1 MKMTPAQELSPLLAR
16 LIAGWESE
24 VVEFKNVSDSFSTS
38 DIGKYFS
45 ALANEAN
52 LRNLDGAWL
61 IFGVDDKT
69 RRVLGS
75 TYRADADRLNGLKLQ
90 ISRDTEP
97 GVTFREIH
105 VLDTGEGRVLMFE
118 IPAAPIGIPIAWKG
132 HYHARAGESLTH
144 LGLDKLDAIRAQT
157 AGSDWSAAI
166 VETATLAHLEPAAL
180 LRARADFARKYANR
194 FPEKEVAA
202 WPDEVFLDR
211 AKLTV
216 DGKFTRT
223 TLLLLGKAE
232 ASPLLTP
239 HPAQITWRLEG
250 HEKAYQHFGPPFL
263 LNTSALYQKIRNIQ
277 IRILPDDQLLAVEVA
292 KYDQKIVLEA
302 IHNCI
307 AHQDHARL
315 GRIVV
320 TELPDQLV
328 FENEGSF
335 FEGLPADYLIGH
347 KTPRRY
353 RNPFLAQA
361 MVELNMIDTMG
372 YGIHEIYAG
381 QARRFLPMP
390 DYDLSNPKAVRMVLH
405 GRIVDPAYSRVLI
418 QRTDLPLLDVIAL
431 DRVQKGLP
439 LEEDAV
445 RRLKRAKLIEGRK
458 PHYHV
463 SAAIASAADTKA
475 AYIKTRALDD
485 DYYRKLVTEYLE
497 KFGSATRADLI
508 QLLRDKL
515 SDALDDSQKEHKISN
530 LTTNM
535 RRRGIIR
542 NAGARKT
549 SKWVLTEKNG
559 AG

>member
-1 MKMTPAQELSPLLAR
+1 MKMTPSHELQSLLER
-16 LIAGWESE
+16 LIGGWENE

-52 LRNLDGAWL
+52 LRNLDRAWL
-61 IFGVDDKT
+61 VFGVDDKT

-75 TYRADADRLNGLKLQ
+75 TYRCEPDRLNGLKLQ

-97 GVTFREIH
+97 RVTFREIH
-105 VLDTGEGRVLMFE
+105 VLDTAEGRVLMFE
-118 IPAAPIGIPIAWKG
+118 IPAAPLGIPIAWKG

-157 AGSDWSAAI
+157 AVSDWSSVI
-166 VETATLAHLEPAAL
+166 VEGATLAHLDPAAL
-180 LRARADFARKYANR
+180 LRARADFARKYTNR
-194 FPEKEVAA
+194 FSDKELAG
-202 WPDEVFLDR
+202 WPDDVFLDR

-216 DGKFTRT
+216 DGRLTRT

-232 ASPLLTP
+232 ATPLLTP

-250 HEKAYQHFGPPFL
+250 QEKAYQHFGPPFL
-263 LNTSALYQKIRNIQ
+263 LNTSALYRKIRNIQ
-277 IRILPDDQLLAVEVA
+277 IRILPDDELLAVEVA

-302 IHNCI
+302 LHNCI
-307 AHQDHARL
+307 AHQDYPRL

-381 QARRFLPMP
+381 QVRRFLPMP
-390 DYDLSNPKAVRMVLH
+390 DYDLSNLGAVKMILH
-405 GRIVDPAYSRVLI
+405 GRIVDPAYSRVLM

-439 LEEDAV
+439 LEDDAV
-445 RRLKRAKLIEGRK
+445 RRLKRAKLIDGRK
-458 PHYHV
+458 PHFHV
-463 SAAIASAADTKA
+463 SAAIASAADTKS

-485 DYYRKLVTEYLE
+485 NYYRKLVTEYLE
-497 KFGSATRADLI
+497 KFGSATRQEI
-508 QLLRDKL
+508 NGLLLDKL
-515 SDALDDSQKEHKISN
+515 SGAFDAHQRETKIGN
-530 LTTNM
+530 LLTSLRENGVIT
-535 RRRGIIR
+535 
-542 NAGARKT
+542 NAGTRKT
-549 SKWVLTEKNG
+549 PVWRLTKKE
-559 AG
+559 